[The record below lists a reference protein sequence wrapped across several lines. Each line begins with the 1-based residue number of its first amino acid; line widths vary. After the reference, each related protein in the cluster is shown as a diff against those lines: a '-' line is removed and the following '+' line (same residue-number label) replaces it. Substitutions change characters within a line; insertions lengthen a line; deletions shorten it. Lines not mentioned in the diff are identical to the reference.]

1 MGLVRKRQLVQMK
14 QLSGEDR
21 KTYLESLPTTR
32 ENIEELFVHLNECL
46 GEEFCKH
53 DMEHTIKF
61 LMKKGINV
69 PKMMTWLNENG
80 GYCDCEILK
89 TVEDDW
95 EEVFGDA

>member
-1 MGLVRKRQLVQMK
+1 
-14 QLSGEDR
+14 
-21 KTYLESLPTTR
+21 
-32 ENIEELFVHLNECL
+32 
-46 GEEFCKH
+46 
-53 DMEHTIKF
+53 MEHTIKF
-61 LMKKGINV
+61 LMKKGIHV